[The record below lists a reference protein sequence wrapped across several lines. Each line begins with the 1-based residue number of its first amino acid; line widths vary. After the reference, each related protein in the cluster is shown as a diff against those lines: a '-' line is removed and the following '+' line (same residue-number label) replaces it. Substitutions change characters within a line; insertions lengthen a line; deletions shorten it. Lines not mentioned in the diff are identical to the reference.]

1 MGSWG
6 MWNRCISGMVWSA
19 LFVCVYTAC
28 SYGAS
33 FVVNSEVDS
42 PDANPGDGSAQS
54 TGGTGMVTLR
64 SALEEANALPGADT
78 ITFEAGITIAPSDL
92 GELPPLDDSSAGT
105 TIDATGQTVTLS
117 GAFLSTEFALLKI
130 TSADNVVKGLSIVQA
145 GDGGGIQI
153 AGTTAQNNT
162 VVGCRI
168 GLDWT
173 DSTTQASY
181 GPGIWIKEGAS
192 SNRIGDTTSDARN
205 IISGSFDVGVRITDI
220 GTEENKVLGN
230 YIGLNAAGDATHANA
245 AGGVHIT
252 SGASRNIIG
261 GPLASERNIIS
272 GNLPISVGEG
282 AGVVVEGSGTT
293 GNVVEG
299 NYIGLDPTGATAFP
313 NLDGVLIRNS
323 ATTNIVRGNLIAGN
337 QKAGVLVSGLGS
349 DQNVIVGNRIGLKA
363 NGAEALPN
371 VDEGVRIIDGA
382 KENIVGGDK
391 EELRNVISGND
402 KAGVEVLGAETTD
415 NVVMGN
421 YIGLS
426 VDGLQAIPNV
436 TGCIINQGQKN
447 TIGGTEAGM
456 GNLISG
462 NQTNGVQIEG
472 NATENT
478 VIGNQIGVDS
488 AGGPLGNGGEGV
500 AILGGNNTQIGGNLA
515 GTPNLIAY
523 NANNGV
529 YISSSTS
536 VGNRVQQNAIHSN
549 ALEGIVLAEGGN
561 NSVSPP
567 TLTDLLA
574 GVSTFDAT
582 IEFFVDD
589 DNEGR
594 IFLGELS
601 ATADTPFNGAFDLAD
616 YVNKNLTATATDLSG
631 NTSQF
636 SSPLFIDD
644 RTPPVI
650 VLNGESNVLL
660 ECGDIFNDPGVA
672 SATDNLD
679 GDLST
684 QVGRSI
690 LLNDESV
697 ESIDSSNLAAIYELV
712 YSVIDTAGNIGES
725 IRTITI
731 VDTTQPE
738 LVLIG
743 AATLT
748 LECGST
754 FNDPGATANDTCDGD
769 VSANIEKTGTVD
781 TNAPG
786 QYTISYNVVDSGANY
801 AQQVV
806 RTVNVVDTT
815 APQITLQG
823 NTTLTLE
830 CGSTFTDPG
839 ATANDICDGDLSTS
853 ITKTGTVNTNAPG
866 QYTLIYNVSD
876 NSGNSA
882 PQVARTVNVLDTT
895 APQITLLG
903 NTTLTLECGSTF
915 TDPGATAT
923 DTCEGD
929 LSTSIT
935 KTGTVNTNAPGQYTI
950 NYNVFDSSENYA
962 QQVVRTVNVIDTT
975 PPQITLLGEETL
987 TLECGTTFTDPGVT
1001 ANDICDGDLS
1011 TSITKTGTVDT
1022 SSPGQYTINYNLI
1035 DSSANY
1041 AQQVVRTVNVVDTT
1055 PPQITLLGEETLT
1068 LECGTTFTDPGVT
1081 ANDICDGDLS
1091 TSITKTGT
1099 VNTNAPGQYTI
1110 NYNVFDSSA
1119 NYAQQVVR
1127 TVNVVD
1133 TTAPQI
1139 TLQGENPYILPAC
1152 ETYVDPGA
1160 SATDT
1165 CSGTCPVSSSSNV
1178 DSQIP
1183 GTYRVV
1189 YAASDPTGN
1198 RTVST
1203 RTVVVNECTIEGEGG
1218 GEGAVEGEEEGSVE
1232 GQPEGAVEGEGE
1244 GNTEGE
1250 LEACLAACSE
1260 LDFDEDK
1267 DGDGL
1272 SACEEACYGTSDYKT
1287 DSDSD
1292 GMPDPFEVRFG
1303 LDPLSFDAD
1312 ADPDGDTL
1320 SNLEE
1325 FLENASPIDADS
1337 PIISLFVAPPPQGYD
1352 APERG
1357 SLESPLATVG
1367 YALSILIASESRPL
1381 RIVVL
1386 PGTYEEDFVMKPWIS
1401 VEGYADAETTIYGT
1415 VVGANHARLSNLTL
1429 IAASPQDVLLSIGS
1443 VVMTVRHVLFLGTE
1457 AQQATGILCEG
1468 NTLDALID
1476 GCAFES
1482 VSIGI
1487 EIAGSSPTIRR
1498 CVFRDYATAAI
1509 YIHESATETGSM
1521 GDSSDANSG
1530 WNTFENIPGT
1540 PAVRND
1546 STIEFKMENNDW
1558 GTEDEAEIQ
1567 QRISGVVDYQPFL
1580 ATGSGILAAAV
1591 YCTLWDA
1598 LTSARILDA
1607 SVTLTPSAYAPVT
1620 DNVDGVYAFPALP
1633 GGVYTVQIEAPGYI
1647 TKGQSINVDDGKI
1660 ASISIPLTPNGTEG
1674 EEEGEGETE
1683 GEGEGEGEEEPDDG
1697 CGCFKD
1703 TKGLPTQGDILVT
1716 GLSLIV
1722 MLGYRRRFRW

>member
-19 LFVCVYTAC
+19 LFICVYTAC

-33 FVVNSEVDS
+33 FVVNSEMDS

-54 TGGTGMVTLR
+54 MGGTGMVTLR

-78 ITFEAGITIAPSDL
+78 ITFEAGLTIAPSDL
-92 GELPPLDDSSAGT
+92 GELPPLNDSGAGT

-168 GLDWT
+168 GMDWT

-230 YIGLNAAGDATHANA
+230 YIGLNAAGDAIHANA

-282 AGVVVEGSGTT
+282 AGVVIEGSGTT

-299 NYIGLDPTGATAFP
+299 NYIGLDPTGTTAFP

-363 NGAEALPN
+363 NGTEPLPN

-382 KENIVGGDK
+382 KENVVGGDK

-402 KAGVEVLGAETTD
+402 KAGVEVLGSETTD

-426 VDGLQAIPNV
+426 ADGLQAIPNV
-436 TGCIINQGQKN
+436 SGCIINQGQKN
-447 TIGGTEAGM
+447 TIGGPEAGM

-488 AGGPLGNGGEGV
+488 AGGALGNGGEGV
-500 AILGGNNTQIGGNLA
+500 AIFGGSNTQIGGNLV

-536 VGNRVQQNAIHSN
+536 AGNRVQQNAIHSN
-549 ALEGIVLAEGGN
+549 NLEGIVLAEGGN
-561 NSVSPP
+561 NSVLPP
-567 TLTDLLA
+567 TLTDLLT

-601 ATADTPFNGAFDLAD
+601 ATAGTPFNGAFDLAD

-650 VLNGESNVLL
+650 VLNGESDVLL

-679 GDLST
+679 GNLFT

-697 ESIDSSNLAAIYELV
+697 ESIDTGNLNATYELV
-712 YSVIDTAGNIGES
+712 YFVIDTAGNIGES

-738 LVLIG
+738 LALIG

-754 FNDPGATANDTCDGD
+754 FNDPGATANDTCEGD
-769 VSANIEKTGTVD
+769 VSANIERTGTVD
-781 TNAPG
+781 TSATG
-786 QYTISYNVVDSGANY
+786 QYTISYNVVDSSENSAP
-801 AQQVV
+801 QVA

-815 APQITLQG
+815 APQITLLGEGTLTLECGSTFTDPGATATDTCEGDLSASITKTGTVDTNATGQYTLLYNVSDNSENSASQVARTVNVVDTTAPQIILQG
-823 NTTLTLE
+823 NTTLSLE

-853 ITKTGTVNTNAPG
+853 ITKTGTVDTNA
-866 QYTLIYNVSD
+866 T
-876 NSGNSA
+876 
-882 PQVARTVNVLDTT
+882 
-895 APQITLLG
+895 
-903 NTTLTLECGSTF
+903 
-915 TDPGATAT
+915 
-923 DTCEGD
+923 
-929 LSTSIT
+929 
-935 KTGTVNTNAPGQYTI
+935 GQYTI
-950 NYNVFDSSENYA
+950 NYNVIDSSANYA

-975 PPQITLLGEETL
+975 PPQITLLGEGTL
-987 TLECGTTFTDPGVT
+987 TLECGTTFTDPGAT
-1001 ANDICDGDLS
+1001 ANDICDGNLS
-1011 TSITKTGTVDT
+1011 ASITKTDTVDT
-1022 SSPGQYTINYNLI
+1022 
-1035 DSSANY
+1035 
-1041 AQQVVRTVNVVDTT
+1041 
-1055 PPQITLLGEETLT
+1055 
-1068 LECGTTFTDPGVT
+1068 
-1081 ANDICDGDLS
+1081 
-1091 TSITKTGT
+1091 
-1099 VNTNAPGQYTI
+1099 NATGQYTI
-1110 NYNVFDSSA
+1110 NYNVIDSSA

-1178 DSQIP
+1178 NSQIP

-1198 RTVST
+1198 RTLST
-1203 RTVVVNECTIEGEGG
+1203 RTVVVNECTVEGEG
-1218 GEGAVEGEEEGSVE
+1218 EGVVEGEEEGSVE
-1232 GQPEGAVEGEGE
+1232 GQLEGAVEGEGE

-1250 LEACLAACSE
+1250 LEACLAACTE

-1303 LDPLSFDAD
+1303 LNPLSFDAD
-1312 ADPDGDTL
+1312 EDPDGDTL

-1325 FLENASPIDADS
+1325 FLKNASPIDADS

-1357 SLESPLATVG
+1357 SLESPLATVR

-1386 PGTYEEDFVMKPWIS
+1386 PGAYEEDFVMKPWIA

-1457 AQQATGILCEG
+1457 AQQATGIFCEG

-1476 GCAFES
+1476 GCAFDS
-1482 VSIGI
+1482 LSIGI
-1487 EIAGSSPTIRR
+1487 EISGSSPTIRR

-1521 GDSSDANSG
+1521 GNSTDANSG

-1546 STIEFKMENNDW
+1546 SAIEFKMENNDW
-1558 GTEDEAEIQ
+1558 GTEDEVEIQ

-1633 GGVYTVQIEAPGYI
+1633 GGVYTVQIEAPSYI

-1660 ASISIPLTPNGTEG
+1660 ASISIPLTPDGTEG

-1683 GEGEGEGEEEPDDG
+1683 GEGEGEEEPDEG